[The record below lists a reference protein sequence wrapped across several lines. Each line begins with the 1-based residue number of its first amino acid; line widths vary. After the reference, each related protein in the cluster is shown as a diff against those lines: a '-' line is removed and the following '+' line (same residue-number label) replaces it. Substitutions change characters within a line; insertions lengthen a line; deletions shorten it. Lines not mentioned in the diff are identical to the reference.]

1 MVVLLLI
8 GKKDFSTTKSDCN
21 LRLIESNFQFDSVSD
36 YGDNWNQVYGFKA
49 EPALLQDLLY
59 LLEYLGFYSFSATFI
74 AISQHLYSPRY
85 VKASFEVVRFSH
97 FEISLA
103 YLVG

>member
-1 MVVLLLI
+1 MQFTLD
-8 GKKDFSTTKSDCN
+8 K
-21 LRLIESNFQFDSVSD
+21 SNFQFNSVSD

-49 EPALLQDLLY
+49 EPPLLQDLLY
-59 LLEYLGFYSFSATFI
+59 LLEYLGFHSISATFI

-85 VKASFEVVRFSH
+85 VKASLEVVGFSH

-103 YLVG
+103 YVVG